1 MSILDKDWKYQSAE
15 QSRKPGYLS
24 RRFAQYRKQQAEA
37 KRAQDEVLA
46 RRVIGSAKK

>member
-1 MSILDKDWKYQSAE
+1 MSLKDPNWKYQSAE

-37 KRAQDEVLA
+37 KRAQDEVVA
-46 RRVIGSAKK
+46 KRVIGSKK